1 MKSVQIHIKLLFV
14 ITLALTII
22 SCEKVVELDLDD
34 ENQMLVVEGI
44 VHDSIGDNFVLLSKS
59 KPFNDNS
66 GGFQTVSGAEVIV
79 RDDLGNTFVLTE
91 RNAGFY
97 KNDSLK
103 GTTGRTYFLTVRTG
117 EKVVTAQSSMGWRV
131 NLDSLSYEKID
142 SPFGGS
148 NEDEPNEY
156 SVFTHFFD
164 TPIIKNFYRIKAFV
178 KGVQEKGFIVLDDN
192 LIEGDS
198 VVFPIFQTR
207 FLEKDTVTVQLL
219 SIDEKNYRYF
229 NAIAASQNGEVPGNP
244 ETNLVGKNVVGYFGA
259 YAKSERKI
267 VMNPLP

>member
-1 MKSVQIHIKLLFV
+1 M
-14 ITLALTII
+14 A

-79 RDDLGNTFVLTE
+79 RDNLGNTFVLTE
-91 RNAGFY
+91 RNAGYY

-117 EKVVTAQSSMGWRV
+117 EKVVTAQSTLSSRV
-131 NLDSLSYEKID
+131 NLDSLSYEKVN

-148 NEDEPNEY
+148 SNEPDEY
-156 SVFTHFFD
+156 RVFTHFFD
-164 TPIIKNFYRIKAFV
+164 TPIIKNFYRLKAFV
-178 KGVQEKGFIVLDDN
+178 KGVQEKGFIALDDN

-198 VVFPIFQTR
+198 VVFPIFQSR
-207 FLEKDTVTVQLL
+207 FLENDTVTVQLL

-229 NAIAASQNGEVPGNP
+229 NAIDASQNGEVPGNP

-267 VMNPLP
+267 VMIPLP